1 MVPDIFS
8 YNAVLY
14 GYASSTHVKA
24 PERAEKKSQD
34 NCNVYLITTLQL
46 TKSSCQNGEQKK
58 KTI

>member
-24 PERAEKKSQD
+24 PERAEKNIKTTAM
-34 NCNVYLITTLQL
+34 LI
-46 TKSSCQNGEQKK
+46 S
-58 KTI
+58 